1 MNAYLRQRLLKR
13 KVWRRI
19 LRERLTEPIHLNLIS
34 AWVAL
39 FGSFK
44 TKVDFDLVFRNHHAY
59 SLLKAADWAVRRG
72 VPKITIMEFGV
83 ANGAGLLNMCEVA
96 RKVTEVTGVEFQI
109 VGFDGGAGLPPPI
122 DYRDHPELYS
132 YGDYPMQTQAN
143 LIAALPPNAS
153 LILGDLKDTV
163 PAFQLEYPLGF
174 ISIDVDYYSSARDA
188 LQILEG
194 PAHMYLPW
202 VIVYLDDIDNETHNV
217 HCGELL
223 AVREFEETHP
233 LRPIAPYHMLRQH
246 RIFQRALWIDH
257 MYIAHIF
264 DHPVRQEAF
273 EWRRGTVLDNPYVK
287 I

>member
-1 MNAYLRQRLLKR
+1 MAARAAAAYRLPRPSRVIQL
-13 KVWRRI
+13 WR
-19 LRERLTEPIHLNLIS
+19 LPDANSGQSHC
-34 AWVAL
+34 
-39 FGSFK
+39 G
-44 TKVDFDLVFRNHHAY
+44 
-59 SLLKAADWAVRRG
+59 AA
-72 VPKITIMEFGV
+72 
-83 ANGAGLLNMCEVA
+83 
-96 RKVTEVTGVEFQI
+96 
-109 VGFDGGAGLPPPI
+109 
-122 DYRDHPELYS
+122 
-132 YGDYPMQTQAN
+132 
-143 LIAALPPNAS
+143 PNAS

-163 PAFQLEYPLGF
+163 PAFRLEYPLGF

-188 LQILEG
+188 LQILDG